1 MKNNITLKTIAH
13 QLGISESTVSRVLNG
28 KASKYRISKKTEEI
42 ILKTAKELNFT
53 PNPLARSL
61 RLNKTNTIGLVIPDI
76 SNPFF
81 SSIARNVEQEARKL
95 GYSIIL
101 CDTEEDTDLEKESLE
116 LLELRKVDGLIISPV
131 GQTFNYIKR
140 IYNNGMPI
148 VIIDRYF
155 PDLDIPYV
163 TSDNYKGA
171 FEAISYLIDNGHR
184 SIACIQGL
192 THTSPNN
199 ERVRGYREA
208 LLNYHLPVDEA
219 LIVGDSF
226 GEQNG
231 YLETKLLLKNEKN
244 ITAIFSVSNLISL
257 GALRAIYEEGLRVP
271 EDISIISFDD
281 QPYSDYLATPMTTV
295 TQKNKEMGQISIKL
309 LINQIESKIRFSS
322 KCVILPTKLIK
333 RKSVKL
339 KNETGNTEDI
349 STFNSYGSD
358 HN

>member
-1 MKNNITLKTIAH
+1 MKNNITLKTIAR

-28 KASKYRISKKTEEI
+28 KASKYRISKKTEQI
-42 ILKTAKELNFT
+42 ILKTAKKLNFT

-61 RLNKTNTIGLVIPDI
+61 RLNKTDTIGLVIPDI

-81 SSIARNVEQEARKL
+81 SSIARNIEQEARKL

-101 CDTEEDTDLEKESLE
+101 CDTEEDTKLEKDSLE

-131 GQTFNYIKR
+131 GQTPDFIKK

-155 PDLDIPYV
+155 PDLDIPYI

-171 FEAISYLIDNGHR
+171 FEAISYLIENGHR
-184 SIACIQGL
+184 IIACIQGL

-199 ERVRGYREA
+199 ERVRGYRDA
-208 LLNYHLPVDEA
+208 LIKNNIPVDET

-257 GALRAIYEEGLRVP
+257 GALRAIYEEGLKVP
-271 EDISIISFDD
+271 DDISIISFDD

-295 TQKNKEMGQISIKL
+295 TQKNKEMGQIAIKL

-322 KCVILPTKLIK
+322 KSVILPTKLIK
-333 RKSVKL
+333 RKSVVLIKYDMNS
-339 KNETGNTEDI
+339 KNFTQYDNI
-349 STFNSYGSD
+349 RLD
-358 HN
+358 HK